1 MGGTVDEEL
10 QNATISIAAHQS
22 VLNEPDTIGAEY
34 KKIKQ
39 NQAKLKEELALKQ
52 EQMNQLKT
60 AESTMEFNE

>member
-1 MGGTVDEEL
+1 MDEEL
-10 QNATISIAAHQS
+10 QNATVSIAAHQS
-22 VLNEPDTIGAEY
+22 VLNEVDTIGVEY

-52 EQMNQLKT
+52 EQMSQLKA

>member
-1 MGGTVDEEL
+1 MDEEL

-22 VLNEPDTIGAEY
+22 VLNEVNTIGAEF

-39 NQAKLKEELALKQ
+39 NQTKLKEELAIKQ
-52 EQMNQLKT
+52 EQMSQLKN

>member
-39 NQAKLKEELALKQ
+39 N
-52 EQMNQLKT
+52 
-60 AESTMEFNE
+60 

>member
-1 MGGTVDEEL
+1 MDEEL

-22 VLNEPDTIGAEY
+22 VLNEVNTIGAEF

-39 NQAKLKEELALKQ
+39 NQTKLKEELAIKQ
-52 EQMNQLKT
+52 EQMSQLKT

>member
-1 MGGTVDEEL
+1 MDEEL

-22 VLNEPDTIGAEY
+22 VLNEVSNIGVEF

-39 NQAKLKEELALKQ
+39 NQTKLKEDLALKQ
-52 EQMNQLKT
+52 EQMSQLKT

>member
-1 MGGTVDEEL
+1 MDEEL

-22 VLNEPDTIGAEY
+22 VLNEVSTIGVEF

-39 NQAKLKEELALKQ
+39 NQAKLKEDLALKQ
-52 EQMNQLKT
+52 EQMSQLKT